1 MGRLCCALAVFLL
14 SIFFPP
20 DLQSQVPFSRGVNL
34 SGWFQASGPRQIQFS
49 KFSRKDFEN
58 IKSLGCDVVR
68 LPINLHAMTS
78 GAPDYIPD
86 PLFLH
91 FLDQVVDWS
100 EELQIH
106 LILDNHTFDPAAS
119 TDPAVEEI
127 LVKVWTAM
135 ARHFKN
141 RSDYVYYEVLNEPHG
156 IDDAVWGS
164 IQQSVINAI
173 RSEDSKHF
181 IVVGPAN
188 WNSYNNLKNLPV
200 YTDPKLIYTFHFYD
214 PFVFTHQGASWS
226 DPSLVPL
233 SGVPFPYNAAEM
245 PAIPGSVKGTW
256 IEGALK
262 NYPNEGN
269 ATKVKQLIDLAV
281 AFRNERNVPIFCGEF
296 GVYIPNSPADDRT
309 AWYEL
314 VSSYFGEKDIP
325 WTTWD
330 YTGGF
335 GLFEKGS
342 AEYFEH
348 DLNVPLLTALE
359 LTVPPQTDY
368 FPRPLTRGFILYQDA
383 FGEGIVNASAS
394 GNGVLDFYSEDR
406 PMEGAY
412 SIYWTGVGQYDPI
425 AFDFKRDI
433 DLSLLKMNGHILE
446 FFVRS
451 TSSTAMFDVRFI
463 DTKKDDPDRPWRMG
477 KTVTDI
483 PADNEWHPVQIP
495 LTDLQE
501 KGAWDGA
508 WYPSNGNNFD
518 WRSIDRFEIIPE
530 HQSLEGIEFSFDQIR
545 VTGEDVIV
553 STAEDRQG
561 FPLLVVYPNP
571 ATTHMNIGFTVSIAG
586 PVEIAVLNSQGGKAK
601 VLFAGYVQPGPQ
613 SFSWD
618 DAFLSKGLYIIR
630 MKASDVMVS
639 TKISIH

>member
-1 MGRLCCALAVFLL
+1 MGRLCCALAIFFLA
-14 SIFFPP
+14 IFFPP

-49 KFSRKDFEN
+49 KFGRKDFEN

-135 ARHFKN
+135 ARHFKD

-245 PAIPGSVKGTW
+245 PATPNSVKGTW

-262 NYPNEGN
+262 NYPIEGN

-314 VSSYFGEKDIP
+314 VSSYFDEKDIP

-383 FGEGIVNASAS
+383 FGEGIVNASGA
-394 GNGVLDFYSEDR
+394 GNGVLDFYSEDT
-406 PMEGAY
+406 PQEGMY

-433 DLSLLKMNGHILE
+433 DLSLLRKNGHIFE

-451 TSSTAMFDVRFI
+451 SSSTAMFDVRFI
-463 DTKKDDPDRPWRMG
+463 DTKKGDSDRPWRMG

-483 PADNEWHPVQIP
+483 PADNEWHLVQIP

-553 STAEDRQG
+553 STAEDRQS

-571 ATTHMNIGFTVSIAG
+571 ATTDMNISFTVSIAG
-586 PVEIAVLNSQGGKAK
+586 PVEIAVFNSQGKKAK

-618 DAFLSKGLYIIR
+618 DAFLSKGLYVIR
-630 MKASDVMVS
+630 MKASDGMVS